1 MFPAGDFDLHSY
13 QRILLVQRRRRR
25 QFARQSRTLRRLT
38 GGLRGLAVVSLA
50 GLLFAAVA
58 LGTAYADLT
67 AGLPAVELLPVMLD
81 PQSGTLLQ
89 PTRIYD
95 RTGEHLLAA
104 LENPG
109 IERRMLSLNAAFP
122 EALSPAL
129 AQAVVQI
136 FEPDFWEQQT
146 LTWQWLTGEHAP
158 TIAERL
164 VSDLLLGDLKSDF
177 TNRLRTRLLA
187 NRVLD
192 RYGRAQVLEWYLNSA
207 SFGHLTF
214 GADSAA
220 RLYLGKSASQ
230 LDWYDAAVLVAAL
243 EAPALNG
250 IDAPAA
256 ARERQLDVL
265 SRMTAGGLIS
275 QTDFAAVTSMPPI
288 SAPPQPPDTSTARA
302 FSNLVVKQLA
312 GEQNSWLLER
322 GGLRITTSLDYDL
335 QQQAICTIHAQLTR
349 LEGPAG
355 PFDTA
360 DCPAVRQL
368 PNLPLAANTNP
379 IEAPL
384 AASAVLLDPL
394 TGQVLALT
402 GDISL
407 ANGVAALGSHPSGS
421 LQTPFLA
428 LAGFARSLGP
438 ASLIWDI
445 PTGETADPAAAYHG
459 PVRLRTALANG
470 YLAGL
475 TTLFQQVGAAAVTTT
490 ARSLGLTQYTLSGDI
505 SQTLAGGPALD
516 PLELAQAFS
525 VFSTLGTM
533 SGTQAADSNRLE
545 PQLILS
551 VEDAAGTAVLGEF
564 TTKTRQIVSPQ
575 LAYLVHHILAD
586 EPARW
591 PGLGQANPLELDR
604 PAGAKTGS
612 ADQGRSTWAA
622 GYTRQLA
629 AVVWL
634 GYEQIDAVAAPLDV
648 HAAAGI
654 WHALMQVASQDQPV
668 LGWNMPS
675 AVSQLVVCDPSGLL
689 PTAECPNVVT
699 EIFLTGSEPIIADD
713 LYQRLEINRETG
725 RLATIFT
732 PQEWVEAKT
741 FLVVPPEAQE
751 WSRLANLPVPPLEYD
766 NIPPVE
772 LDPAAHFTGPAQ
784 FSFVRGKLP
793 LAGTAAGEGF
803 VSYRLQLGRGIN
815 PTQWQNI
822 SEPVT
827 NPVENDLLG
836 ELDTTGLNGLYIVR
850 LMVVYE
856 GQRVQLAYL
865 QVTADNT
872 PPTASIAYPLRS
884 QVFAGPDQR
893 TITLQAEVSDAVGVA
908 RVEWWLDGR
917 KIGERNA
924 SPHALIWDGTVGRHT
939 LQVRATDLAG
949 NESRSEEIEITVH

>member
-1 MFPAGDFDLHSY
+1 MHSY
-13 QRILLVQRRRRR
+13 QRNLLVQRHRRK
-25 QFARQSRTLRRLT
+25 QFERQSRALRRLT
-38 GGLRGLAVVSLA
+38 GGLQGLAVVSLA

-58 LGTAYADLT
+58 LGTAYASLT
-67 AGLPAVELLPVMLD
+67 ASLPPVDSLPVMLD
-81 PQSGTLLQ
+81 PQIGTLLQ

-95 RTGEHLLAA
+95 RTGEHLLAT

-109 IERRMLSLNAAFP
+109 IERRMLPLSAAFP

-129 AQAVVQI
+129 AQTVVLI
-136 FEPDFWEQQT
+136 FEPDFWEQPA
-146 LTWQWLTGEHAP
+146 LTWQSLTEDHAP

-164 VSDLLLGDLKSDF
+164 VNSLLLEEPDEQF
-177 TNRLRTRLLA
+177 VNRLRVRLLA
-187 NRVLD
+187 NRVLT
-192 RYGRAQVLEWYLNSA
+192 RYGRAQVLEWYINSA
-207 SFGHLTF
+207 SYGHLTF

-230 LDWYDAAVLVAAL
+230 LDGYDAAVLVAAL

-265 SRMTAGGLIS
+265 LRMTAGGLIN
-275 QTDFAAVTSMPPI
+275 QTDLAAVTSMPPLNV
-288 SAPPQPPDTSTARA
+288 PQQPPDTSAARA
-302 FSNLVVKQLA
+302 FSALVVERLA
-312 GEQNSWLLER
+312 GEHGRWLLER
-322 GGLRITTSLDYDL
+322 GGLRIITSLDYDL
-335 QQQAICTIHAQLTR
+335 QQQAICTLQAQLTR
-349 LEGPAG
+349 LEGPAS
-355 PFDTA
+355 PFDAA
-360 DCPAVRQL
+360 DCTAAQQL
-368 PNLPLAANTNP
+368 PNLPLAASANP
-379 IEAPL
+379 APGPL

-407 ANGVAALGSHPSGS
+407 SGGKNVLGSHPSGS

-428 LAGFARSLGP
+428 LASFARSLGP
-438 ASLIWDI
+438 ASLLWDI
-445 PTGETADPAAAYHG
+445 PSGGVGEPAAVYYG
-459 PVRLRTALANG
+459 PVRLRTALAND
-470 YLAGL
+470 YLVGL
-475 TTLFQQVGAAAVTTT
+475 TALFQQVGAVAVTTT
-490 ARSLGLTQYTLSGDI
+490 ARSLGLVDYTLPGDV

-533 SGTQAADSNRLE
+533 SGTQAKDSNRLE

-564 TTKTRQIVSPQ
+564 ATETRQIVSPQ
-575 LAYLVHHILAD
+575 LAYLVHNILAD

-634 GYEQIDAVAAPLDV
+634 GYQQTDAAAAPLDV
-648 HAAAGI
+648 RAAAGI
-654 WHALMQVASQDQPV
+654 WHALMRFASQDWPV

-675 AVSQLVVCDPSGLL
+675 GVTQTVVCDPSGLL

-713 LYQRLEINRETG
+713 LYRRLEINRETG

-772 LDPAAHFTGPAQ
+772 LDPAAHFTSPAQ

-793 LAGTAAGEGF
+793 LTGTAAGEGF

-815 PTQWQNI
+815 PTKWQNI

-827 NPVENDLLG
+827 NPVENGLLG
-836 ELDTTGLNGLYIVR
+836 ELDTTGLDGLYIVR

-856 GQRVQLAYL
+856 GQHVQLAYL

-872 PPTASIAYPLRS
+872 PPAIRIPYPLQG
-884 QVFAGPDQR
+884 QVFAGLDQR

-917 KIGERNA
+917 KIGERTTE
-924 SPHALIWDGTVGRHT
+924 PHALILDGTVGTHT
-939 LQVRATDLAG
+939 LQVRANDLAG
-949 NESRSEEIEITVH
+949 NESRSEEIAITVQ

>member
-1 MFPAGDFDLHSY
+1 MRSY
-13 QRILLVQRRRRR
+13 QRILLVQRRRHR
-25 QFARQSRTLRRLT
+25 QFVRQSRAMQRLT
-38 GGLRGLAVVSLA
+38 RGLQGLAVVFLA
-50 GLLFAAVA
+50 GLLLAAVV
-58 LGTAYADLT
+58 LGTAYASLT
-67 AGLPAVELLPVMLD
+67 ASLPPIDSLPVMLD
-81 PQSGTLLQ
+81 PQIGTLLQ

-95 RTGEHLLAA
+95 RTGEHMLAT

-109 IERRMLSLNAAFP
+109 IERRMLPLNAAFP

-129 AQAVVQI
+129 AQAVVLI
-136 FEPDFWEQQT
+136 LEPDFWDQSA
-146 LTWQWLTGEHAP
+146 LTWQSLSGEHAP

-164 VSDLLLGDLKSDF
+164 VNNLLLGDSKIDI
-177 TNRLRTRLLA
+177 THRLRTRLLA

-230 LDWYDAAVLVAAL
+230 LDGYDAAVLVAAL
-243 EAPALNG
+243 EAPALNW

-275 QTDFAAVTSMPPI
+275 QTDLAAVAGMPP
-288 SAPPQPPDTSTARA
+288 SNAPPQSPDTSAARA
-302 FSNLVVKQLA
+302 FSNLVVERLA
-312 GEQNSWLLER
+312 GAQNSWLLER
-322 GGLRITTSLDYDL
+322 GGLHIITSLDYDL
-335 QQQAICTIHAQLTR
+335 QQQATCAIQVQLTR
-349 LEGPAG
+349 LEPAAT
-355 PFDTA
+355 PFDAA
-360 DCPAVRQL
+360 DCPAVQEL
-368 PNLPLAANTNP
+368 PNLPLAANANP

-407 ANGVAALGSHPSGS
+407 AGGEAELGSHQSGS

-428 LAGFARSLGP
+428 LAAFARSLGP

-445 PTGETADPAAAYHG
+445 PLSGTAEPAAAYHG
-459 PVRLRTALANG
+459 PVRLRTALAND
-470 YLAGL
+470 YLAAL
-475 TTLFQQVGAAAVTTT
+475 TTLFQQVGAVAVTTT
-490 ARSLGLTQYTLSGDI
+490 ASSLGLVDYTLPGDL
-505 SQTLAGGPALD
+505 SQTLTGGPALD

-525 VFSTLGTM
+525 VFSTPGTM
-533 SGTQAADSNRLE
+533 SGTQAKDSNRLE

-564 TTKTRQIVSPQ
+564 ATETRQIVSPQ

-612 ADQGRSTWAA
+612 ANQGRSTWAA
-622 GYTRQLA
+622 GYTRQFA
-629 AVVWL
+629 SVVWL
-634 GYEQIDAVAAPLDV
+634 GYQQPDAAATPLD
-648 HAAAGI
+648 ARATAGI

-675 AVSQLVVCDPSGLL
+675 GVTQAVVCDPSGLL

-699 EIFLTGSEPIIADD
+699 EVFLTGSEPVIADD
-713 LYQRLEINRETG
+713 LYRRLEINRETG

-732 PQEWVEAKT
+732 PQEWVETKT
-741 FLVVPPEAQE
+741 FLIVPPEAQE

-772 LDPAAHFTGPAQ
+772 LDPAAHFTSPAQ

-793 LAGTAAGEGF
+793 LTGTAAGEGF
-803 VSYRLQLGRGIN
+803 ISYRLQLGRGIN

-827 NPVENDLLG
+827 NPVENGLLG
-836 ELDTTGLNGLYIVR
+836 ELDTAGLDGLYIVR

-872 PPTASIAYPLRS
+872 PPTTRIPYPLPG

-893 TITLQAEVSDAVGVA
+893 TVTLQAEVSDAVGVA

-917 KIGERNA
+917 KIGGRTSA
-924 SPHALIWDGTVGRHT
+924 PYALIWDGTVGRHT
-939 LQVRATDLAG
+939 LQVRAIDLAG
-949 NESRSEEIEITVH
+949 NESRSEEIEITVQ

>member
-1 MFPAGDFDLHSY
+1 MRSY
-13 QRILLVQRRRRR
+13 QRILLVQRRRHR
-25 QFARQSRTLRRLT
+25 QFVRQSRAMQRLT
-38 GGLRGLAVVSLA
+38 RGLQGLAVVFLA
-50 GLLFAAVA
+50 GLLLAAVV
-58 LGTAYADLT
+58 LGTAYASLT
-67 AGLPAVELLPVMLD
+67 ASLPPIDSLPVMLD
-81 PQSGTLLQ
+81 PQIGTLLQ

-95 RTGEHLLAA
+95 RTGEHLLAT

-109 IERRMLSLNAAFP
+109 IERRMLPLNAAFP

-129 AQAVVQI
+129 AQAVVLI
-136 FEPDFWEQQT
+136 LEPDFWDQSA
-146 LTWQWLTGEHAP
+146 LTWQSLTGEHAP

-164 VSDLLLGDLKSDF
+164 VNNLLLGDSKIDI
-177 TNRLRTRLLA
+177 THRLRTRLLA

-230 LDWYDAAVLVAAL
+230 LDGYDAAVLVAAL
-243 EAPALNG
+243 EAPALNW

-275 QTDFAAVTSMPPI
+275 QTDLAAVAGMPPGN
-288 SAPPQPPDTSTARA
+288 APPQSPDTSAARA
-302 FSNLVVKQLA
+302 FSNLVVERLA
-312 GEQNSWLLER
+312 GAQNSWLLER
-322 GGLRITTSLDYDL
+322 GGLHIITSLDYDL
-335 QQQAICTIHAQLTR
+335 QQQTTCAIQVQLSR
-349 LEGPAG
+349 LERAVR
-355 PFDTA
+355 PFDAA
-360 DCPAVRQL
+360 DCPAVQEL
-368 PNLPLAANTNP
+368 PNLPLAANANP

-402 GDISL
+402 GEISL
-407 ANGVAALGSHPSGS
+407 AGGEAELGSHPSGS

-445 PTGETADPAAAYHG
+445 PLGGTAEPATAYHG
-459 PVRLRTALANG
+459 PVRLRTALAND

-475 TTLFQQVGAAAVTTT
+475 TTLFQQVGAVAVTTT
-490 ARSLGLTQYTLSGDI
+490 ARSLGLVDYTLPGDL
-505 SQTLAGGPALD
+505 SQTLTGGPALD

-525 VFSTLGTM
+525 VFSTPGTM
-533 SGTQAADSNRLE
+533 SGTQAKDSNRLE

-564 TTKTRQIVSPQ
+564 ATETRQIVSPQ

-622 GYTRQLA
+622 GYTRQFA
-629 AVVWL
+629 SVVWL
-634 GYEQIDAVAAPLDV
+634 GYQQPDAAAAPLD
-648 HAAAGI
+648 ARATAGI

-675 AVSQLVVCDPSGLL
+675 GVTQAVVCDPSGLL

-699 EIFLTGSEPIIADD
+699 EVFLTGSEPVIADD
-713 LYQRLEINRETG
+713 LYRRLEINRETG

-732 PQEWVEAKT
+732 PQEWVETKT
-741 FLVVPPEAQE
+741 FLIVPPEAQE

-772 LDPAAHFTGPAQ
+772 LDPAAHFTSPAQ

-793 LAGTAAGEGF
+793 LTGTAAGEGF

-827 NPVENDLLG
+827 NPVENGLLG
-836 ELDTTGLNGLYIVR
+836 ELDTAGLDGLYIVR

-872 PPTASIAYPLRS
+872 PPTTRIPYPLPG
-884 QVFAGPDQR
+884 QVFAGLDQR
-893 TITLQAEVSDAVGVA
+893 TVTLQTEVSDAVGVA

-917 KIGERNA
+917 KIGGRTSA
-924 SPHALIWDGTVGRHT
+924 PYALIWDGTVGRHT
-939 LQVRATDLAG
+939 LQVRAIDLAG
-949 NESRSEEIEITVH
+949 NESRSEEIEITVQ

>member
-1 MFPAGDFDLHSY
+1 MHSH

-25 QFARQSRTLRRLT
+25 QFERQSRALRRLT
-38 GGLRGLAVVSLA
+38 GGLQGLAVVFLA
-50 GLLFAAVA
+50 GLLLGAVA
-58 LGTAYADLT
+58 LGIAYASLT
-67 AGLPAVELLPVMLD
+67 ASLPAVDSLPVMLD
-81 PQSGTLLQ
+81 PQIGTLLQ

-95 RTGEHLLAA
+95 RTGEHLLAT

-109 IERRMLSLNAAFP
+109 IERRMLPLSAAFP

-129 AQAVVQI
+129 AQAVVLI
-136 FEPDFWEQQT
+136 FEPDFWEQPA
-146 LTWQWLTGEHAP
+146 LTWQSLTDDHAP

-164 VSDLLLGDLKSDF
+164 VSSLLLEDPKINF
-177 TNRLRTRLLA
+177 INRLRTRLLA
-187 NRVLD
+187 DRVLK

-207 SFGHLTF
+207 SYGHLAF

-230 LDWYDAAVLVAAL
+230 LDGYDAAVLVAAL
-243 EAPALNG
+243 EAPALNW
-250 IDAPAA
+250 IDAPVA

-265 SRMTAGGLIS
+265 LRMAAGGLIS
-275 QTDFAAVTSMPPI
+275 QTDLAAVSGMPPI
-288 SAPPQPPDTSTARA
+288 NVPQQPPDTSAARV
-302 FSNLVVKQLA
+302 FSNLVVERLA
-312 GEQNSWLLER
+312 GEHSRWSLER
-322 GGLRITTSLDYDL
+322 GGLRILTSLDYDL
-335 QQQAICTIHAQLTR
+335 QQQMACTIQAQLTR
-349 LEGPAG
+349 LEGAAS
-355 PFDTA
+355 PFDAA
-360 DCPAVRQL
+360 DCTAAQQL
-368 PNLPLAANTNP
+368 PNLPLAANASPT
-379 IEAPL
+379 EAPL
-384 AASAVLLDPL
+384 AASAALLDPL

-407 ANGVAALGSHPSGS
+407 AGGEAALASHPSGS

-428 LAGFARSLGP
+428 LAAFARSLGP
-438 ASLIWDI
+438 ASLVWDI
-445 PTGETADPAAAYHG
+445 PAGGVAEPSRAYHG
-459 PVRLRTALANG
+459 PVRLRTALAND

-490 ARSLGLTQYTLSGDI
+490 ARSLGLTDYTLPSDV
-505 SQTLAGGPALD
+505 SQTLTGGPALD

-525 VFSTLGTM
+525 VFSTLGTL
-533 SGTQAADSNRLE
+533 SGSLADDSNRLE

-564 TTKTRQIVSPQ
+564 TTETRQLVSPQ

-634 GYEQIDAVAAPLDV
+634 GYEQTDPAAPPLDV
-648 HAAAGI
+648 RAAAGI
-654 WHALMQVASQDQPV
+654 WHALMRVASQDQPV

-675 AVSQLVVCDPSGLL
+675 GVTQMVVCDPSGLL
-689 PTAECPNVVT
+689 PTSECPNVVT
-699 EIFLTGSEPIIADD
+699 EIFLTGSEPIIADN

-751 WSRLANLPVPPLEYD
+751 WSRLANLPIPPLEYD
-766 NIPPVE
+766 NIPPVI
-772 LDPAAHFTGPAQ
+772 LDPAAHFISPAQ
-784 FSFVRGKLP
+784 FSFVRGVLP
-793 LAGTAAGEGF
+793 LTGTASGEGF

-815 PTQWQNI
+815 PTKWQNI
-822 SEPVT
+822 SGPVT
-827 NPVENDLLG
+827 NPVENSLLG
-836 ELDTTGLNGLYIVR
+836 ELDTTDLDGLYIVR

-872 PPTASIAYPLRS
+872 PPTTSIPYPLQG

-893 TITLQAEVSDAVGVA
+893 TVTLQADVSDAVGVA

-917 KIGERNA
+917 KIGERTA
-924 SPHALIWDGTVGRHT
+924 EPHALIWDGTVGRHT
-939 LQVRATDLAG
+939 LQVRAYDLAG
-949 NESRSEEIEITVH
+949 NESHSDEIEITVQ

>member
-1 MFPAGDFDLHSY
+1 MHSY

-25 QFARQSRTLRRLT
+25 RQFARQSRTLHRLT
-38 GGLRGLAVVSLA
+38 GGLQGLAVVFLASL
-50 GLLFAAVA
+50 LLAVVA
-58 LGTAYADLT
+58 LGTAYASLT
-67 AGLPAVELLPVMLD
+67 AGLPPVDSLPVMLD
-81 PQSGTLLQ
+81 PQIGTLLQ

-95 RTGEHLLAA
+95 RTGEHLLAT

-109 IERRMLSLNAAFP
+109 IERRMLPLSAAFP

-129 AQAVVQI
+129 AQAVVLI
-136 FEPDFWEQQT
+136 YEPDFWEQPA
-146 LTWQWLTGEHAP
+146 LTWQSLTEDHAP

-164 VSDLLLGDLKSDF
+164 VSSLLLEEPNEQF
-177 TNRLRTRLLA
+177 VNRLRVRLLA
-187 NRVLD
+187 NRVLS

-230 LDWYDAAVLVAAL
+230 LDGYDAAVLVAAL
-243 EAPALNG
+243 EASALNW

-275 QTDFAAVTSMPPI
+275 QTDFAAVSSIPPI
-288 SAPPQPPDTSTARA
+288 SAPPQSPDTSTARA
-302 FSNLVVKQLA
+302 FSNLVVERLA
-312 GEQNSWLLER
+312 GAHSRWLLER
-322 GGLRITTSLDYDL
+322 GGLRIITSLDYDL
-335 QQQAICTIHAQLTR
+335 QQQVTCAIQVQLTR
-349 LEGPAG
+349 LEGATS
-355 PFDTA
+355 PFDPA
-360 DCPAVRQL
+360 DCTTAQQL
-368 PNLPLAANTNP
+368 PNLPLTANTNP
-379 IEAPL
+379 IESPL

-407 ANGVAALGSHPSGS
+407 SEGEAALGSHPSGS

-445 PTGETADPAAAYHG
+445 PLGGTAEPATAYHG
-459 PVRLRTALANG
+459 PVRLRTALAND

-475 TTLFQQVGAAAVTTT
+475 TALFQQVGAAAVTTT
-490 ARSLGLTQYTLSGDI
+490 VRSLGLAHYTLSGDV
-505 SQTLAGGPALD
+505 SQTLTGGPVLD
-516 PLELAQAFS
+516 PLELTQAFS
-525 VFSTLGTM
+525 VFSTPGTM
-533 SGTQAADSNRLE
+533 SGTQAEDSNRLE

-551 VEDAAGTAVLGEF
+551 VEDSGGTAVLGEF
-564 TTKTRQIVSPQ
+564 TTQTRQIVSPQ

-622 GYTRQLA
+622 GYTRQFA

-634 GYEQIDAVAAPLDV
+634 GYQQTNAAAASLDV
-648 HAAAGI
+648 RAAAGI

-675 AVSQLVVCDPSGLL
+675 GVTQTVVCDPSGLL

-699 EIFLTGSEPIIADD
+699 EIFLTGSEPIIADN

-772 LDPAAHFTGPAQ
+772 LDPAAHFSSPAQ

-793 LAGTAAGEGF
+793 LTGTAAGEGF

-815 PTQWQNI
+815 PTKWQNI
-822 SEPVT
+822 SEPAT
-827 NPVENDLLG
+827 NPVENGLLG
-836 ELDTTGLNGLYIVR
+836 ELDAAGLDGLYIVR

-872 PPTASIAYPLRS
+872 PPTIRIPYPLQG

-917 KIGERNA
+917 KIGERTA
-924 SPHALIWDGTVGRHT
+924 APHALIWDGMVGKHS

-949 NESRSEEIEITVH
+949 NESRSEEIEFTVQ